1 MNGINPLKLLQLKGA
16 REQFQIRHPKFPA
29 FLNAAAGINLKEG
42 TIIDVT
48 ITSPDGGQIGTN
60 LKLTAEDLQL
70 FQELKEMRK

>member
-1 MNGINPLKLLQLKGA
+1 MNGINHLKLLQVKGA
-16 REQFQIRHPKFPA
+16 CEQFQIRHLKFPA
-29 FLNAAAGINLKEG
+29 CLNAAAGINLKEG